1 MPRTNPVALRLVAA
15 VPKLPGAPFVPAAGV
30 DRIGDM
36 LHQLADA
43 VPLRVQRVHAGDVL
57 CAAGA
62 PFAML
67 YVIHAGTFKLVNTTA
82 DGRQQ
87 LVGVQVRGDWLG
99 FDGIAT
105 GRYGCEAVALDT
117 GEVWALHH
125 DELLAACAGHS
136 ALNAGVQHEMSR
148 AIRVGRDAMLSRCT
162 LPAPAR
168 VAEYLCG
175 WAQALAGSG
184 QRTDRVRLP
193 LTRADIGNHLGMRLE
208 SVSRAL
214 GTLAR
219 CGVIGFGERGRRVI
233 LIPDLHALQTF
244 SLALAQAADVD
255 P

>member
-1 MPRTNPVALRLVAA
+1 MSHTHATPLRLVSTTPI
-15 VPKLPGAPFVPAAGV
+15 VPSAGV
-30 DRIGDM
+30 DRLGDM
-36 LHQLADA
+36 LRLLAESLR
-43 VPLRVQRVHAGDVL
+43 VRVQRVHTGDVL
-57 CAAGA
+57 CTAGTR
-62 PFAML
+62 FAEL
-67 YVIHAGTFKLVNTTA
+67 YVIHAGAFKLVNTTA

-105 GRYGCEAVALDT
+105 GRYGCEAVALDV
-117 GEVWALHH
+117 GEVWVMNHDAL
-125 DELLAACAGHS
+125 LSACMRSADLTAGM
-136 ALNAGVQHEMSR
+136 QQEMSR
-148 AIRVGRDAMLSRCT
+148 AIRLGRDAMLSRCT

-168 VAEYLCG
+168 VAEFLCG

-233 LIPDLHALQTF
+233 LIPDLNALQTF
-244 SLALAQAADVD
+244 SQALSQAADA
-255 P
+255 

>member
-1 MPRTNPVALRLVAA
+1 MPRTNAVALHLVAA
-15 VPKLPGAPFVPAAGV
+15 APCEPFVPAFGV

-36 LHQLADA
+36 LRLLAGA
-43 VPLRVQRVHAGDVL
+43 LRVRVQRVHAGDVL
-57 CAAGA
+57 CGAGL
-62 PFAML
+62 PFVQL
-67 YVIHAGTFKLVNTTA
+67 YIIHAGAFKLVNTTA

-105 GRYGCEAVALDT
+105 GRYGCEAVALDV
-117 GEVWALHH
+117 GEVWALRH
-125 DELLAACAGHS
+125 DDLLAACTSS
-136 ALNAGVQHEMSR
+136 AALTASVQHEMSR

-168 VAEYLCG
+168 VAEFLCG
-175 WAQALAGSG
+175 WAEALAGSG

-214 GTLAR
+214 AALVR

-233 LIPDLHALQTF
+233 LIPDLRALQAC
-244 SLALAQAADVD
+244 SRALALAADHGG
-255 P
+255 